1 MFFAILI
8 IYSLL
13 LIISTFM
20 RNTKKHLSS
29 LAICLLLLAPV
40 VATGQSSNEGLW
52 ESQLGVGEVGTVY
65 GQDKNNT
72 QDLIITI
79 VKIINTS
86 MLVLGILFFA
96 LFLMS
101 GFQWMTAGGNDDA
114 VKKAKSRIINAVI
127 GLVIALVSWSV
138 TLFIMRRLVAI
149 ATGKNNYIDPY

>member
-1 MFFAILI
+1 
-8 IYSLL
+8 
-13 LIISTFM
+13 M
-20 RNTKKHLSS
+20 RNTKKHLIS
-29 LAICLLLLAPV
+29 LALLLLLLVPTFV
-40 VATGQSSNEGLW
+40 MGQTANDGLW
-52 ESQLGVGEVGTVY
+52 DSQLGVGEVGAVY

-72 QDLIITI
+72 QDLRITI

-114 VKKAKSRIINAVI
+114 VKKAKARITNAVI

-149 ATGKNNYIDPY
+149 AVGKNNYIDPY